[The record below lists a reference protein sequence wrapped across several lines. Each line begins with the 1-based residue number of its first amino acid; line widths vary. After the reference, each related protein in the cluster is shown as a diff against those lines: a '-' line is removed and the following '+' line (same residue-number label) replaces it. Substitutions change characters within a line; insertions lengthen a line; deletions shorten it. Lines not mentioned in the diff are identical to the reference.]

1 LRARIIR
8 SAPRRAL
15 LVGGTLLPLLLG
27 LTACG
32 GSDNEKNGAP
42 APARAAPVVQP
53 LALVVRQSARA
64 TWDDVGRAFGQA
76 GRLMPGGVYRITMP
90 RTDLRVTVHGVPIR
104 PAFALVSYAAFKR
117 TGITS
122 LMMGDLALLDR
133 EVAPVMTR
141 LVQGGLT
148 VTALHNHLLEM
159 SPHVMYLHYEEHG
172 SATGLGY
179 NGLGDAVAMAKA
191 LRYAL
196 AASGTPVGNTSAGR
210 AVPVAPLDTATIE
223 KILFGHRGKLAGGVF
238 TVSIARPGTI
248 IEMGTTL
255 PPAMGTGMAF
265 NFQPL
270 GAGKAAVTGDFV
282 LREIEVPYVLK
293 ALIDHGIAV
302 EALHNHALR
311 DQPHLFYMH
320 VWGMGDA
327 RTLAYGIQA
336 GLDQIDHLQG
346 LNGA

>member
-32 GSDNEKNGAP
+32 GSDNEKNGVP
-42 APARAAPVVQP
+42 APTRVAPVVQP
-53 LALVVRQSARA
+53 LALVVRPPASA

-76 GRLMPGGVYRITMP
+76 GQLMPGGVYRITMP

-122 LMMGDLALLDR
+122 LVMGDLALLDR

-159 SPHVMYLHYEEHG
+159 SPHVMYLHYEERG

-196 AASGTPVGNTSAGR
+196 AASGTPVGNTSAGH
-210 AVPVAPLDTATIE
+210 AVPAAPLDTATIE

-248 IEMGTTL
+248 IEMGT
-255 PPAMGTGMAF
+255 GMAF

-270 GAGKAAVTGDFV
+270 GAGTAAVTGDFV

>member
-1 LRARIIR
+1 MAHIIH

-32 GSDNEKNGAP
+32 GSDNEKNGVP
-42 APARAAPVVQP
+42 APTRVAPVVQP
-53 LALVVRQSARA
+53 LALVVRPPTSA
-64 TWDDVGRAFGQA
+64 TWDDVGRVFGQA
-76 GRLMPGGVYRITMP
+76 GQLMPGGVYRITMP

-122 LMMGDLALLDR
+122 LVMGDLALLDR

-210 AVPVAPLDTATIE
+210 AVSAAPLDTATIE

-255 PPAMGTGMAF
+255 PPTMGTGMAF

>member
-1 LRARIIR
+1 MAHIIR

-32 GSDNEKNGAP
+32 GSDNEKNGVP
-42 APARAAPVVQP
+42 APTRVAPVVQP
-53 LALVVRQSARA
+53 LALVVRPPASA
-64 TWDDVGRAFGQA
+64 TWDDVGRVFGQ
-76 GRLMPGGVYRITMP
+76 
-90 RTDLRVTVHGVPIR
+90 
-104 PAFALVSYAAFKR
+104 
-117 TGITS
+117 
-122 LMMGDLALLDR
+122 

-159 SPHVMYLHYEEHG
+159 SPHVMYLHYEERG

-210 AVPVAPLDTATIE
+210 AVPAAPLDTATIE

-255 PPAMGTGMAF
+255 PPTMGTGMAF

-270 GAGKAAVTGDFV
+270 GAGTAAVTGDFV

>member
-1 LRARIIR
+1 MMARIIR
-8 SAPRRAL
+8 IVPRRAL

-42 APARAAPVVQP
+42 APLRAAPVAQP
-53 LALVVRQSARA
+53 VALVVRQPASA
-64 TWDDVGRAFGQA
+64 TWNDVGRAFGQA
-76 GRLMPGGVYRITMP
+76 GQLMSGGVYRITMP

-117 TGITS
+117 TGATS
-122 LMMGDLALLDR
+122 MVMGDLALLDR
-133 EVAPVMTR
+133 EVAPVMAR
-141 LVQGGLT
+141 LVQSGLT

-159 SPHVMYLHYEEHG
+159 SPHVMYLHYEERG

-179 NGLGDAVAMAKA
+179 NGLGDAVTMAKA
-191 LRYAL
+191 LRNAL
-196 AASGTPVGNTSAGR
+196 TASGTPLGNASAGR
-210 AVPVAPLDTATIE
+210 AVPAAPLDTATIE
-223 KILFGHRGKLAGGVF
+223 KILFGHRGTMAGGVF

-248 IEMGTTL
+248 MEMGTTL

-282 LREIEVPYVLK
+282 LRDLEAPYVLK
-293 ALIDHGIAV
+293 ALMDHGIAV
-302 EALHNHALR
+302 EALHNHTLR
-311 DQPHLFYMH
+311 DQPHLYDMH